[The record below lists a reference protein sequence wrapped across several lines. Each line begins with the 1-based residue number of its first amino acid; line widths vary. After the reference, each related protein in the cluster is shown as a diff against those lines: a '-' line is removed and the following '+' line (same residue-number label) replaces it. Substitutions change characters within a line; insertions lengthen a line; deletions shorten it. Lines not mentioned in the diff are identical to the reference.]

1 MELSSAPLHKAQVS
15 WRGLLLTDPVT
26 TPSIQVNQTIDK
38 NLTSVF
44 LKCLSIDINISI
56 HWFFKGQSLRITNR
70 MNLTENNSTLQIVP
84 ARREDSGDYQCEVSN
99 PLGSK
104 KSDPI
109 QLDIIDPVTTP
120 SIQVNQTIDKNLTSV
135 FLKCLSIDINISI
148 HWFFKGQ
155 SLRITNRM
163 NLTENNS
170 TLQIVPARR
179 VDSGDYQC
187 EVSNPLGSKKSDP
200 IQLDVIDPL
209 NTPFIQVT
217 NKTVK
222 NLISVF
228 LTCLS
233 NGNGISYQWFFKG
246 NILVITN
253 RIRLSENNHTLQ
265 IDSVRIEDSG
275 DYQCEVSN
283 EVSSKRS
290 DPIQLDI
297 IHPVTPPSIQV
308 TNSTVKNLIS
318 VFLTCLSNDT
328 GISIHWLFQG
338 QNLVISNR
346 ISLSENNR
354 TLQIDSVRSEDS
366 GDYQCQVS
374 NQVSSK
380 RSDPIQ
386 LDIIHPVTPPSIQVT
401 NSTVKDLISV
411 FLNCLS
417 NDTGIFIHWLFKGKS
432 LVVTNRTRLS
442 TNNRTLQID
451 SVKIEDSGDY
461 QCEVSNQ
468 VSSKRSDPIQL
479 DIIRQP
485 AKPKHVPSLRGIIG
499 IVAQCLMGLIA
510 VIFVLVFLWRSHRGR
525 EPQIENDIKQ
535 VDNEPTNPNEPSNLN
550 KTSKE
555 ASNVKHQKKK
565 KSKGKK

>member
-15 WRGLLLTDPVT
+15 WRGLLLTDPVTTPSIQVNQTIDKNLTSVFLKCLSIDINISIHWFFKGQSLRITNRMNLTENNSTLQIVPARREDSGDYQCEVSNPLGSKKSDPIQLDIIDPVT

-297 IHPVTPPSIQV
+297 I
-308 TNSTVKNLIS
+308 
-318 VFLTCLSNDT
+318 
-328 GISIHWLFQG
+328 
-338 QNLVISNR
+338 R
-346 ISLSENNR
+346 ER
-354 TLQIDSVRSEDS
+354 
-366 GDYQCQVS
+366 
-374 NQVSSK
+374 
-380 RSDPIQ
+380 
-386 LDIIHPVTPPSIQVT
+386 
-401 NSTVKDLISV
+401 
-411 FLNCLS
+411 
-417 NDTGIFIHWLFKGKS
+417 
-432 LVVTNRTRLS
+432 
-442 TNNRTLQID
+442 
-451 SVKIEDSGDY
+451 
-461 QCEVSNQ
+461 
-468 VSSKRSDPIQL
+468 
-479 DIIRQP
+479 
-485 AKPKHVPSLRGIIG
+485 AKPKHRPSLKGIIG

-510 VIFVLVFLWRSHRGR
+510 VIFVLFLLWRSRRGR
-525 EPQIENDIKQ
+525 EPQIENNVKQ
-535 VDNEPTNPNEPSNLN
+535 VDNEPTNLNETSEGSNM
-550 KTSKE
+550 KP
-555 ASNVKHQKKK
+555 QKKK
-565 KSKGKK
+565 KGKK

>member
-1 MELSSAPLHKAQVS
+1 MPSSGRRLRSGNKSRADTRGAQLGSILRVKSPLQRKSLGHNRDHGAHLSPSPQRTGLMEGTPAHRVQMSQEELIAKFIKSQENFQNGPAHTGRDMVYPNGSLLIQNVTHSDAGVYTLRVIVHYTDKRSSSVQFHVHQ
-15 WRGLLLTDPVT
+15 PVT
-26 TPSIQVNQTIDK
+26 IPSIQVTNNTVKDLI
-38 NLTSVF
+38 SVF
-44 LKCLSIDINISI
+44 LKCLSNDTEISI
-56 HWFFKGQSLRITNR
+56 HWLFKGKSLVITNR
-70 MNLTENNSTLQIVP
+70 MRLSPNNRSLQIDP
-84 ARREDSGDYQCEVSN
+84 ARNEDSGDYQCEVSN
-99 PLGSK
+99 
-104 KSDPI
+104 
-109 QLDIIDPVTTP
+109 Q
-120 SIQVNQTIDKNLTSV
+120 
-135 FLKCLSIDINISI
+135 
-148 HWFFKGQ
+148 
-155 SLRITNRM
+155 
-163 NLTENNS
+163 
-170 TLQIVPARR
+170 A
-179 VDSGDYQC
+179 
-187 EVSNPLGSKKSDP
+187 
-200 IQLDVIDPL
+200 
-209 NTPFIQVT
+209 
-217 NKTVK
+217 
-222 NLISVF
+222 
-228 LTCLS
+228 
-233 NGNGISYQWFFKG
+233 
-246 NILVITN
+246 
-253 RIRLSENNHTLQ
+253 
-265 IDSVRIEDSG
+265 
-275 DYQCEVSN
+275 
-283 EVSSKRS
+283 SSKRS

-297 IHPVTPPSIQV
+297 I
-308 TNSTVKNLIS
+308 
-318 VFLTCLSNDT
+318 
-328 GISIHWLFQG
+328 
-338 QNLVISNR
+338 
-346 ISLSENNR
+346 
-354 TLQIDSVRSEDS
+354 
-366 GDYQCQVS
+366 Y
-374 NQVSSK
+374 
-380 RSDPIQ
+380 
-386 LDIIHPVTPPSIQVT
+386 PVTPPSIQVT

>member
-15 WRGLLLTDPVT
+15 WRGLLLTVSLLTYWTSPTAAQDITLEAVPLNVAVGNDVLLLAHNVLDNVSQFSWYKLVSGVRYIIASYSEEKNSVKYERGYKHILKMHLNKSLLIKNVSKDDPGDYGAVVVFKNNTNLLLQVKFHVYHPVT

-179 VDSGDYQC
+179 EDSGDYQCEVSNPLGSKKSDPIQLDIIGQSLRITNRMNLTENNSTLQIVPARRVDSGDYQC

-297 IHPVTPPSIQV
+297 I
-308 TNSTVKNLIS
+308 
-318 VFLTCLSNDT
+318 
-328 GISIHWLFQG
+328 
-338 QNLVISNR
+338 R
-346 ISLSENNR
+346 ER
-354 TLQIDSVRSEDS
+354 
-366 GDYQCQVS
+366 
-374 NQVSSK
+374 
-380 RSDPIQ
+380 
-386 LDIIHPVTPPSIQVT
+386 
-401 NSTVKDLISV
+401 
-411 FLNCLS
+411 
-417 NDTGIFIHWLFKGKS
+417 
-432 LVVTNRTRLS
+432 
-442 TNNRTLQID
+442 
-451 SVKIEDSGDY
+451 
-461 QCEVSNQ
+461 
-468 VSSKRSDPIQL
+468 
-479 DIIRQP
+479 
-485 AKPKHVPSLRGIIG
+485 AKPKHRPSLKGIIG

-510 VIFVLVFLWRSHRGR
+510 VIFVLFLLWRSRRGR
-525 EPQIENDIKQ
+525 EPQIENNVKQ
-535 VDNEPTNPNEPSNLN
+535 VDNEPTNLNETSEGSNM
-550 KTSKE
+550 KP
-555 ASNVKHQKKK
+555 QKKK
-565 KSKGKK
+565 KGKK